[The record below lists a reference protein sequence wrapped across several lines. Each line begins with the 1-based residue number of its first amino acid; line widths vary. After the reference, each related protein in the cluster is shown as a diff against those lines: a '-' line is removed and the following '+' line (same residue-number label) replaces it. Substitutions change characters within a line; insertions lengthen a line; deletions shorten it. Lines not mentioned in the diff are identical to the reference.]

1 MQRHLEKNFNYY
13 GQSTKKYCIVGL
25 KYVCAES
32 LRAHYTGQDHHVDSA
47 NKNVQLDV
55 DTGEQIVEEDQE

>member
-1 MQRHLEKNFNYY
+1 VDQQRNIVYKY
-13 GQSTKKYCIVGL
+13 G
-25 KYVCAES
+25 CAEP
-32 LRAHYTGQDHHVDSA
+32 LRALIPVKIIMWTPA